1 MLELFSDH
9 LFFHDKP
16 FHYFWLRDNCPC
28 DQCQHE
34 SGQRLIEVMDVPMN
48 IRPEA
53 ATVVDI
59 GVDKSLQILWQD
71 GHRSIY
77 PASLLIAE
85 AFVPETPSLWGG
97 GLQTDSIRFDY
108 NAIDDPEVKRQWLQA
123 IETHGLSF
131 LYNVPAQ
138 VGQVLKVVDHFGYVR
153 ETNYGR
159 YFEVISKEEPENLAF
174 TPRPLSLHTDNP
186 YRHPVPTLQLLHCL
200 EAAPEGGVTALADGF
215 YAAQLLR
222 QQHPEYFALLST
234 ITLHYN
240 FSSDSASLSSSGPV
254 IELDCEGEI
263 IGIRI
268 NNRSVQPVRLPFEE
282 TRDFYEAYQCFMNL
296 LHSEACKYTCKL
308 APGELMMFNNQ
319 RVLHGREVPARGKR
333 HLQGAYADI
342 DSLRSELKRMN

>member
-1 MLELFSDH
+1 MLELFNDH

-28 DQCQHE
+28 HQCRHE
-34 SGQRLIEVMDVPMN
+34 SGQRLIEVMDVSMD
-48 IRPEA
+48 IRPET

-85 AFVPETPSLWGG
+85 AFVPEAPSLWGG
-97 GLQTDSIRFDY
+97 GLQADSIRFDY
-108 NAIDDPEVKRQWLQA
+108 NAIDDPEVKRQWLKA

-200 EAAPEGGVTALADGF
+200 EAAPEGGITALADGF

-222 QQHPEYFALLST
+222 QQYPEYFALLST
-234 ITLHYN
+234 TTLHYN
-240 FSSDSASLSSSGPV
+240 FSSDSASLSSTGPV
-254 IELDCEGEI
+254 IELGCEGEI

-282 TRDFYEAYQCFMNL
+282 TRDFYEAYQFFMNL
-296 LHSEACKYTCKL
+296 LHSEACKYACKL

-319 RVLHGREVPARGKR
+319 RVLHGREMPARGKR